1 MNFNNTPRISILLP
15 TYNGDI
21 DKMLKAIESLKNQSY
36 SHFECIIV
44 DDSDDNLVIDF
55 LNGITVSD
63 KRFKY
68 FRGKGKGI
76 AAALNFGL
84 SLSKG
89 EFIARSDDTDISNL
103 NRLELQIN
111 FLIKNPDIGVVG
123 SNIEVT
129 RNGRKITRHYPKLHS
144 EIIRSLFFTCPVA
157 HSSVMIRRSI
167 LNDCGGYDEN
177 FLFCEDLEL
186 WIRLIRKGIKFCN
199 IQSTLVY
206 FENDI
211 VIRSKEHF
219 LSNSR
224 ARLKHSMNIFIAI
237 SFGLSFLHFLI
248 PASIRSKIKGFF
260 E

>member
-1 MNFNNTPRISILLP
+1 MNLNNTPRISILLP

-21 DKMLKAIESLKNQSY
+21 NKMLKALESLRNQSY
-36 SHFECIIV
+36 PDFECIII
-44 DDSDDNLVIDF
+44 DDSDDNLVVDF
-55 LNGITVSD
+55 LNGTSESD
-63 KRFKY
+63 KRFTY
-68 FRGKGKGI
+68 FRGEGKGI
-76 AAALNFGL
+76 AAALNLGL

-89 EFIARSDDTDISNL
+89 EFIARSDDTDISNI

-111 FLIKNPDIGVVG
+111 FLMKNPDIGVVG

-129 RNGRKITRHYPKLHS
+129 RNGQKITRHYPKLHS
-144 EIIRSLFFTCPVA
+144 EISRSLLFTCPIA

-167 LNDCGGYDEN
+167 LKSYGGYDEN

-219 LSNSR
+219 LNNSR
-224 ARLKHSMNIFIAI
+224 ARFKHSMNIFIAI
-237 SFGLSFLHFLI
+237 SFALSSLHFLI
-248 PASIRSKIKGFF
+248 PASIRSKIKRFF